1 MKEIYYY
8 GDLNEDI
15 KKAKKSEEKGNIFL
29 YSLDIFLYSL
39 FCLIIDLLAMF
50 TYSFCGMDIITIKFS
65 FLFVLVPVQII
76 TLCFEIIKEKRA
88 YRTLK
93 KEREK
98 ANKNIYVLSRQLNKE
113 YKVNLS
119 KIIYYLQ
126 KE

>member
-39 FCLIIDLLAMF
+39 FCLIMF
-50 TYSFCGMDIITIKFS
+50 TYSFCCMDIITIKFS
-65 FLFVLVPVQII
+65 FLFVLVPVQIM

-88 YRTLK
+88 NKTLK

-98 ANKNIYVLSRQLNKE
+98 ANKNIYVLSRPKQR
-113 YKVNLS
+113 
-119 KIIYYLQ
+119 I
-126 KE
+126 

>member
-15 KKAKKSEEKGNIFL
+15 KKVKKSEEKGN
-29 YSLDIFLYSL
+29 IFLYSL

-93 KEREK
+93 KRK
-98 ANKNIYVLSRQLNKE
+98 RKS
-113 YKVNLS
+113 
-119 KIIYYLQ
+119 
-126 KE
+126 